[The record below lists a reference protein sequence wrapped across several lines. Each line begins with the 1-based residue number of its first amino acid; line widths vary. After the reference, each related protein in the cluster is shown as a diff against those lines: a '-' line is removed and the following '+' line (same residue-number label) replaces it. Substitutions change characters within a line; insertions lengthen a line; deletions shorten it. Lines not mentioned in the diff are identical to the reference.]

1 MDDYTIGGAY
11 NAFEEQEKG
20 RLAPG
25 YMADI
30 VMLDQDI
37 FHIPSE
43 KILDTQ
49 VLMTMVGGK
58 IIYKK

>member
-1 MDDYTIGGAY
+1 MAAPQ
-11 NAFEEQEKG
+11 NAFEENQKG
-20 RLAPG
+20 RLQPG
-25 YMADI
+25 YLADL

-37 FHIPSE
+37 FHVPSD

-58 IIYKK
+58 VVYEK